1 MEELKNKEGV
11 NTGER
16 KLSYEELESNFYQ
29 MAEKLNAVYKERQI
43 LINQLNSTNNTV
55 TRLNF
60 LFKVIEFGNK
70 FSQEFV
76 ENCVNEIEEI
86 LTISQEDSEA
96 NTVDIKQGES
106 TEKN

>member
-86 LTISQEDSEA
+86 LTISQEDNEA

>member
-11 NTGER
+11 NTGKR

-29 MAEKLNAVYKERQI
+29 MAEKLNTVYKERQI

-60 LFKVIEFGNK
+60 LFKVIEFANK
-70 FSQEFV
+70 FNQEFV

-86 LTISQEDSEA
+86 LTISQADNDT
-96 NTVDIKQGES
+96 NTVNINTEEG

>member
-86 LTISQEDSEA
+86 LTISQEDNDA
-96 NTVDIKQGES
+96 NTVNINTGEG

>member
-1 MEELKNKEGV
+1 MEELKNKEGI

-16 KLSYEELESNFYQ
+16 KLSYEELESNYYQ
-29 MAEKLNAVYKERQI
+29 IAAKLNPVYKERQI

-70 FSQEFV
+70 FYQEFV
-76 ENCVNEIEEI
+76 
-86 LTISQEDSEA
+86 
-96 NTVDIKQGES
+96 
-106 TEKN
+106 

>member
-16 KLSYEELESNFYQ
+16 KLSYKELESNFYQ

-70 FSQEFV
+70 FNQEFV
-76 ENCVNEIEEI
+76 KNCVNEIEEI
-86 LTISQEDSEA
+86 LTISQENSEA
-96 NTVDIKQGES
+96 NTVGIKQEES

>member
-29 MAEKLNAVYKERQI
+29 MAEKLNTVYKERQI

-70 FSQEFV
+70 FNQEFV
-76 ENCVNEIEEI
+76 EK
-86 LTISQEDSEA
+86 ISKKA
-96 NTVDIKQGES
+96 K
-106 TEKN
+106 EKTGTFRLFCHA

>member
-29 MAEKLNAVYKERQI
+29 MAEKLNTVYKERQI

-70 FSQEFV
+70 FNHEFV

-86 LTISQEDSEA
+86 LTISQADNDT
-96 NTVDIKQGES
+96 NTVNINTGEG

>member
-1 MEELKNKEGV
+1 MEELKDKDGV
-11 NTGER
+11 NTRER

-86 LTISQEDSEA
+86 LTISQEDNEA
-96 NTVDIKQGES
+96 NTVGIKQEEN

>member
-1 MEELKNKEGV
+1 MEELKNKEEV

-86 LTISQEDSEA
+86 LTISQEDNEA
-96 NTVDIKQGES
+96 NTVGIKQEES

>member
-1 MEELKNKEGV
+1 MEELKNKEEV

-29 MAEKLNAVYKERQI
+29 MAEKLNTVYKERQI

-86 LTISQEDSEA
+86 LTISQEDNEA
-96 NTVDIKQGES
+96 NTVDIKQEES

>member
-1 MEELKNKEGV
+1 MEELKGKDEV

-86 LTISQEDSEA
+86 LTISQEDTEA
-96 NTVDIKQGES
+96 NTVGIKQGES

>member
-1 MEELKNKEGV
+1 MEELKNKEEV

-29 MAEKLNAVYKERQI
+29 MAEKLNTVYKERQI

-70 FSQEFV
+70 FNQEFV

-86 LTISQEDSEA
+86 LTISQEDNDT
-96 NTVDIKQGES
+96 NTVNINTGEG

>member
-11 NTGER
+11 NTEER

-86 LTISQEDSEA
+86 LTISQEDNEA